1 LTRPTTT
8 ERQIASRIAATSD
21 ERIHPQDAHDLSKL
35 DLPRTSLSN
44 RHLIIHYKHE
54 ARLCIYKKDIHQL
67 WDHIFETTTVTD
79 TKLIVG
85 NSNSPNMNKMIVHR
99 RPDYRST
106 AQQNAKPNHNKIK
119 SINHS

>member
-1 LTRPTTT
+1 MKFFTSQINLSSILPFIETENNYYFIRNHLLTRPTTT

-54 ARLCIYKKDIHQL
+54 ARLCIY
-67 WDHIFETTTVTD
+67 
-79 TKLIVG
+79 
-85 NSNSPNMNKMIVHR
+85 N
-99 RPDYRST
+99 
-106 AQQNAKPNHNKIK
+106 
-119 SINHS
+119 